1 MHFPFLH
8 TIFMVDLI
16 SRSMSIYCCTV
27 KTYFF
32 CIVTII
38 QVMLPKRYLKVH
50 RGASSFFPVGSI
62 STKTMQPR
70 RCGCVGPKKNQ
81 TSPEM
86 LMYKP
91 SVSDPNLKK
100 KKERSFS
107 NTLLLAL
114 ILDVCVSYTTG
125 MQLSWSKFG

>member
-1 MHFPFLH
+1 MKKKMKMMAKRRVYQMVRNECISHFYTQFLWWTFTQH
-8 TIFMVDLI
+8 VYILLHCKNI
-16 SRSMSIYCCTV
+16 
-27 KTYFF
+27 FF

-50 RGASSFFPVGSI
+50 RGASSFFPIGSI

-100 KKERSFS
+100 KKREASQIHF
-107 NTLLLAL
+107 
-114 ILDVCVSYTTG
+114 C
-125 MQLSWSKFG
+125 